1 MLTKICRDPRL
12 CHNCK
17 LLPNRSRIQGYL
29 LISILICIF
38 VVHFEFIRQ
47 LADDTNRVT
56 VTTVVKQ
63 CGRNR
68 SK

>member
-1 MLTKICRDPRL
+1 MLTKNCRDPRL
-12 CHNCK
+12 CHSSK
-17 LLPNRSRIQGYL
+17 FLPYRSRINDYL
-29 LISILICIF
+29 LKSKLICIF
-38 VVHFEFIRQ
+38 VLHFEFIRQ